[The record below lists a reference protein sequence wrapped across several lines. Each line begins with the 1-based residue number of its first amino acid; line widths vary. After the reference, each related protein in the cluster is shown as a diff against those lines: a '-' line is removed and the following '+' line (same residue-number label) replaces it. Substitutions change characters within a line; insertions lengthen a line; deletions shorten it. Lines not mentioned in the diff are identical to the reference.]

1 VAIVTEDQKQCAV
14 AKLLERA
21 KAERGLRYTAKSWRR
36 YAQVLELHPAKDIVL
51 GRELGDF
58 DTTDAETTP

>member
-1 VAIVTEDQKQCAV
+1 VTEDQKQRAV
-14 AKLLERA
+14 AMLLERA
-21 KAERGLRYTAKSWRR
+21 KAAEERGLRYTAKSWRR
-36 YAQVLELHPAKDIVL
+36 YAQVLELRPAEDIAL